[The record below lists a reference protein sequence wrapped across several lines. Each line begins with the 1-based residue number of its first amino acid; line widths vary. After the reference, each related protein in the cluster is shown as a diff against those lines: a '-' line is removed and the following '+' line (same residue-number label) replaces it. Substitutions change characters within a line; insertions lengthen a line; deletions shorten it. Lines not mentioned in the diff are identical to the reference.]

1 MQHSTGPTA
10 LPTTTYSTCV
20 RQTMS
25 HSFAC
30 STPMIQAGTTAQP
43 SPALVECQQPSRT
56 HPVNAT
62 VLLHNP
68 DNRFAASHTLYNSAP
83 QLSVAARRC
92 ATRGIPDRWHP
103 WYLPSP
109 CPRRVSPVASR
120 CGTYLSHASQ
130 IATFA
135 SGPLQHAC
143 PALPC
148 HIQHQSQQRIHR
160 LQFALFPPPSVT
172 PAH

>member
-1 MQHSTGPTA
+1 
-10 LPTTTYSTCV
+10 
-20 RQTMS
+20 MS

-83 QLSVAARRC
+83 QLSAGSTLLCNQGNTTLPAPLVLAVTMPTQSVPSRISMLRPMPAKRRELAHCHRHLDRCSMHALSCC
-92 ATRGIPDRWHP
+92 AT
-103 WYLPSP
+103 S
-109 CPRRVSPVASR
+109 S
-120 CGTYLSHASQ
+120 TSHS
-130 IATFA
+130 
-135 SGPLQHAC
+135 
-143 PALPC
+143 
-148 HIQHQSQQRIHR
+148 
-160 LQFALFPPPSVT
+160 
-172 PAH
+172 